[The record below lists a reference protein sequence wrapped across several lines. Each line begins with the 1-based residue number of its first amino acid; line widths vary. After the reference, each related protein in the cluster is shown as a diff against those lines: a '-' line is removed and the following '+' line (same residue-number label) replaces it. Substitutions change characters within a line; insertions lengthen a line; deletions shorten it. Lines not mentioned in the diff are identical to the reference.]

1 MTDERKRPSKLLKLG
16 FKVPQWMYQ
25 AHLGFL
31 FGGRVFMIVH
41 HGRTS
46 GKRYVSGLEALVRRD
61 GELFVFSA
69 WGTKADWY
77 RNIEAGGIDEL
88 WDGRRRYDGAT
99 FRLIQPDEAYE
110 VLSRYEQ
117 DHPKTAKRTL
127 PQMLEGYDGSDEMRR
142 QVAEI
147 GTMVAFKVPATD

>member
-1 MTDERKRPSKLLKLG
+1 
-16 FKVPQWMYQ
+16 V
-25 AHLGFL
+25 
-31 FGGRVFMIVH
+31 
-41 HGRTS
+41 
-46 GKRYVSGLEALVRRD
+46 LVRRES
-61 GELFVFSA
+61 ELFVYSA

-110 VLSRYEQ
+110 VLDRYEQ

-127 PQMLEGYDGSDEMRR
+127 PRMLKGYDGSDEMRR

-147 GTMVAFKVPATD
+147 GNIVAFKVPVAD